1 MKYSLKRIIE
11 KQRKKKE
18 KTKIILK
25 FLHKIIKIQNRSFK
39 KSRVLRSKN
48 TPRKEI

>member
-1 MKYSLKRIIE
+1 MKDSLKRIIE

-18 KTKIILK
+18 TKIILK
-25 FLHKIIKIQNRSFK
+25 FLHKIIKFQNRSFK
-39 KSRVLRSKN
+39 KSRVLRPKN